1 MFTKVWCGVEGGGE
15 REVDEDEEVGHDAE
29 HKAEQNDGIPASPHC
44 HTPKESKE
52 NPSCYEETTELNNI
66 GK

>member
-29 HKAEQNDGIPASPHC
+29 YKAEQNDGIPASPHC
-44 HTPKESKE
+44 HTPEKSKE
-52 NPSCYEETTELNNI
+52 NPS
-66 GK
+66 